1 MLNTPERIDVI
12 EKMGHLERED
22 ADFLRE
28 AATFYRAVDHG
39 QRVSTGHAEGS
50 LPIAHGQLEVLANLV
65 QRWTPEHLHQQ
76 RLDVTLREIQQ
87 RTREFFNRL
96 FGRV

>member
-1 MLNTPERIDVI
+1 
-12 EKMGHLERED
+12 MGHLEPED

-50 LPIAHGQLEVLANLV
+50 LPTAQVQFEVLTNLV
-65 QRWTPEHLHQQ
+65 KRWTPEHLHRQ
-76 RLDVTLREIQQ
+76 RIDTTLREIRQ

-96 FGRV
+96 FGRP